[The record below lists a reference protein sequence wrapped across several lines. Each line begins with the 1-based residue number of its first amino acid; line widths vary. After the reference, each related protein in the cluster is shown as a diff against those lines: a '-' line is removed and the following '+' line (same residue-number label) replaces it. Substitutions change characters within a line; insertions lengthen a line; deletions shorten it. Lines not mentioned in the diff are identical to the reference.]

1 MEVILIGDI
10 HGRTIW
16 KQIVERHPDADHY
29 VFFGDYFDPYE
40 DIPYWE
46 LAKNFKAIVQLKK
59 ELGYR
64 VVLLLGNHDLHYYA
78 DVEPCSRYDYL
89 IKIVLYQA
97 PVGHKR
103 SASTILPR
111 LV

>member
-46 LAKNFKAIVQLKK
+46 LA
-59 ELGYR
+59 
-64 VVLLLGNHDLHYYA
+64 
-78 DVEPCSRYDYL
+78 
-89 IKIVLYQA
+89 
-97 PVGHKR
+97 
-103 SASTILPR
+103 
-111 LV
+111 